1 MRPPFYVFAFS
12 LLLLALLPAIPA
24 AGQTPSAAPSVP
36 VTDEEIV
43 GRIQLPD
50 APLESVLQLVELWT
64 GRTVLR
70 AQNVQSPNYNLITSG
85 PLPKSQALLAL
96 ETLMNMN
103 GVGMAPLGERF
114 IKVVPLAN
122 VRIEAPE
129 FLEGTTFDRPAS
141 GRVVTKLF
149 TLQFLRVAEFLPQ
162 VASLL
167 NPQLGGPVL
176 FDKANAALITDSLST
191 LQRVESLIAQ
201 LDRPITTGLTPKFY
215 TLQFSKASDLVNKL
229 RTILQGPVQQQLG
242 TATTY
247 NADDRTNQ
255 LILIADPRL
264 HPFFDDLVA
273 KMDVKA
279 DPNTRNEVIPL
290 NNADATE
297 VATLLS
303 QLVSGQTQALARSAS
318 VRPTQITPAGP
329 GATPPPPP
337 AAQATMQAAT
347 ELGVGSNEFSSLV
360 TILPE
365 TRTNSVVVSGTVD
378 DIRLLTELVKKIDIL
393 LAQVRLEVIV
403 AEVTLSENHSTGIS
417 QLGLVVSGDKL
428 VGFAGGGP
436 GFNIANSQITRGAD
450 VISGLRDF
458 AGSLNLTSNSS
469 DHGRSNVAILSQPTI
484 VTTHNKP
491 ASIFVGQSLPII
503 TGTQRTPVG
512 TTGPSV
518 DSGFSSSSTVSYRDI
533 GIRLEVTPL
542 IGGDGS
548 VQLEIA
554 QTVEDVIDSVTIDGN
569 EQPVIG
575 QRETESFI
583 SVRNGEIIVL
593 GGIQRTRQDRSRS
606 RLGPIPIIGD
616 LLGTRRRGETRTD
629 LVFFLR
635 PTILDNSAADNEAAL
650 RQIDALPNSDKI
662 RRVILPDEFDTG
674 ESTPP
679 ARPLTRSGPRN

>member
-1 MRPPFYVFAFS
+1 V
-12 LLLLALLPAIPA
+12 
-24 AGQTPSAAPSVP
+24 
-36 VTDEEIV
+36 
-43 GRIQLPD
+43 
-50 APLESVLQLVELWT
+50 
-64 GRTVLR
+64 
-70 AQNVQSPNYNLITSG
+70 
-85 PLPKSQALLAL
+85 
-96 ETLMNMN
+96 
-103 GVGMAPLGERF
+103 
-114 IKVVPLAN
+114 
-122 VRIEAPE
+122 
-129 FLEGTTFDRPAS
+129 
-141 GRVVTKLF
+141 
-149 TLQFLRVAEFLPQ
+149 
-162 VASLL
+162 
-167 NPQLGGPVL
+167 
-176 FDKANAALITDSLST
+176 
-191 LQRVESLIAQ
+191 
-201 LDRPITTGLTPKFY
+201 
-215 TLQFSKASDLVNKL
+215 
-229 RTILQGPVQQQLG
+229 
-242 TATTY
+242 
-247 NADDRTNQ
+247 
-255 LILIADPRL
+255 
-264 HPFFDDLVA
+264 
-273 KMDVKA
+273 
-279 DPNTRNEVIPL
+279 
-290 NNADATE
+290 
-297 VATLLS
+297 
-303 QLVSGQTQALARSAS
+303 
-318 VRPTQITPAGP
+318 
-329 GATPPPPP
+329 
-337 AAQATMQAAT
+337 QAAT

-403 AEVTLSENHSTGIS
+403 AEVTLTENHSTGIS

-428 VGFAGGGP
+428 VGFSGGGP
-436 GFNIANSQITRGAD
+436 GFNVANGQITRSAD

-469 DHGRSNVAILSQPTI
+469 DNGRSNVSILSQPTI

-512 TTGPSV
+512 TTGTTV

-554 QTVEDVIDSVTIDGN
+554 QTVEDVIDNVTIDVN

-583 SVRNGEIIVL
+583 SVRDGEIIVL

-635 PTILDNSAADNEAAL
+635 PTILDNSAADNEATL
-650 RQIDALPNSDKI
+650 RQIDALPNSDQI
-662 RRVILPDEFDTG
+662 RRVITPDEFAAE
-674 ESTPP
+674 ESTSP
-679 ARPLTRSGPRN
+679 ARPLTRPGPRN